1 MHFTKAEI
9 VVGVTKSGNALW
21 RVAELAQGHAVTHT
35 DRTQMQTSRTLNV
48 AAPHLRVN
56 PPIHIRPLTLYEKKL
71 MRKKLALLML
81 VAAILGATCQEHEA
95 CDGMRGYA
103 GTCACPGC

>member
-56 PPIHIRPLTLYEKKL
+56 PPIHIRPLTLYEERNSCVRNWL
-71 MRKKLALLML
+71 CSCWSQQS
-81 VAAILGATCQEHEA
+81 LGRRCQGA
-95 CDGMRGYA
+95 
-103 GTCACPGC
+103 